1 LEGIKNIIP
10 TPMMSLSLFLSISP
24 AMVLLDC
31 LVCFQ
36 VRFYIFEE
44 LDPQRLLAKGQNSH
58 VDSGMK
64 WYEYPTSKELSS
76 NCRASNSISWLS
88 GQVSNRP
95 SPYLG
100 VVWCVS

>member
-1 LEGIKNIIP
+1 MIP

-36 VRFYIFEE
+36 ARFYIFEE
-44 LDPQRLLAKGQNSH
+44 LDSQRLLAKGQNSH

-76 NCRASNSISWLS
+76 N
-88 GQVSNRP
+88 
-95 SPYLG
+95 
-100 VVWCVS
+100 